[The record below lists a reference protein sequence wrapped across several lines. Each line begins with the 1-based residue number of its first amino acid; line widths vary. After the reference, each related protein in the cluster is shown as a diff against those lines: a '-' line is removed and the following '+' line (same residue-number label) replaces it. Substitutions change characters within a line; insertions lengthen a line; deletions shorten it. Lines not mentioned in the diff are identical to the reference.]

1 MPTWVAPP
9 LGWIKL
15 NVDVGFDPTTKHA
28 GLDFI
33 ARNHLGQVIFSGWCN
48 DRICNPAKEV
58 EIHCTLSVF
67 QGLMCLESDNLG
79 TINALKASSPNFSSN
94 CFVIEEAK
102 RILSMF

>member
-48 DRICNPAKEV
+48 DRLCNPAKEV
-58 EIHCTLSVF
+58 EIRCTLSVF
-67 QGLMCLESDNLG
+67 QGLMCFGIRQPRNNQCTQSF
-79 TINALKASSPNFSSN
+79 FSK
-94 CFVIEEAK
+94 F
-102 RILSMF
+102 FF